1 MFTLVL
7 CDSVNPSDDV
17 NDEFN
22 QMLSDVSDSC
32 EGEDEEES

>member
-7 CDSVNPSDDV
+7 YDSVNPTDDV
-17 NDEFN
+17 NNEFN

-32 EGEDEEES
+32 EGEDEEGS

>member
-22 QMLSDVSDSC
+22 QMLSDVSDSSESSC
-32 EGEDEEES
+32 DEEW

>member
-7 CDSVNPSDDV
+7 CDSVNPTDDV
-17 NDEFN
+17 NNEFN

>member
-7 CDSVNPSDDV
+7 YDSVNPTDDV
-17 NDEFN
+17 NNEFN

-32 EGEDEEES
+32 EGSCDEEW